1 MERLD
6 AAGPPRGGDGI
17 MPGLGEVV
25 GFILLPDPGGG
36 VEGGDVCQVGPHYSV
51 GVL

>member
-25 GFILLPDPGGG
+25 GSILLPDPGGG
-36 VEGGDVCQVGPHYSV
+36 VEGGDVCQVGLHYSV
-51 GVL
+51 DVL